1 MLCCRNS
8 PVKCI
13 KFYYDAVKEGL
24 DVVSGIVQLF
34 DNVLILQ
41 NQVLTEQ

>member
-1 MLCCRNS
+1 M
-8 PVKCI
+8 
-13 KFYYDAVKEGL
+13 KEGL

-41 NQVLTEQ
+41 NQVLTEQWSNDIIIQWNMYIEE